1 MTSDTKP
8 PAGRKTSKRHSQLRF
23 EILNAFVDGGM
34 IGLSRA
40 ELAVWLMLYR
50 DTKRDGTARA
60 SLADLARRGGM
71 DRQTASRAVGR
82 LARRKML
89 QVIRPGGLN
98 RGPSVYRVFPYPME

>member
-1 MTSDTKP
+1 MTSDAKP
-8 PAGRKTSKRHSQLRF
+8 PAGRKTSKRRSQLRF

-40 ELAVWLMLYR
+40 ELAVWLALYR

-82 LARRKML
+82 LTRRKMIR
-89 QVIRPGGLN
+89 VIRPGGLN